1 MLKKPEG
8 FHSLKQLHAMY
19 IMYRCD
25 GSMRKTLKIV
35 QAATSLLTLPR
46 GSTIVVTAV
55 EYFVLIALP
64 KASAAD
70 LIRGRQGSAKYAILC
85 EYIVNQIIHHH
96 HIF

>member
-1 MLKKPEG
+1 
-8 FHSLKQLHAMY
+8 MY

-46 GSTIVVTAV
+46 GSTIVVTAA

>member
-1 MLKKPEG
+1 M
-8 FHSLKQLHAMY
+8 
-19 IMYRCD
+19 
-25 GSMRKTLKIV
+25 KIV

-55 EYFVLIALP
+55 EYFVLIASP

-85 EYIVNQIIHHH
+85 EYIVNQIIIHHH
-96 HIF
+96 HHFLTIPFGFIFRLVQNSAPYFSTVAPNVGN